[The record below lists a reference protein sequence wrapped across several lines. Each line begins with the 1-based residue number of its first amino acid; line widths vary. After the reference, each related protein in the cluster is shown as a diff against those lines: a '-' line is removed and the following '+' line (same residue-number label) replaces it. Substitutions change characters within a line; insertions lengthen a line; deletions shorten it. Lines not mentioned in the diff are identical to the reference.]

1 MEFEFDPVKSEANLR
16 KHKIDFKE
24 AQDLW
29 KDQYAAIVDAR
40 SDSEPR
46 SAMIALLRGKIW
58 TAFVPERSAKI
69 RLISVRRA
77 RIEEEEIYYEGRRT
91 G

>member
-1 MEFEFDPVKSEANLR
+1 MEFEFDLAKSEVNLR
-16 KHKIDFKE
+16 KHKINFEE
-24 AQDLW
+24 AQQLRND
-29 KDQYAAIVDAR
+29 KYAAVVDAR

-46 SAMIALLRGKIW
+46 QALIACYRGKIW
-58 TAFVPERSAKI
+58 IAFFTERATKI

-77 RIEEEEIYYEGRRT
+77 RVAEEEVYYESRRT